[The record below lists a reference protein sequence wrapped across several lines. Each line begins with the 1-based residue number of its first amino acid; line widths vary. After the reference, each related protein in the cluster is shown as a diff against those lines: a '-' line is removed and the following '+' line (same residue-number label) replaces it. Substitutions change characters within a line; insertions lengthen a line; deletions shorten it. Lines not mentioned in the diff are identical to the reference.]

1 MELPDRRIAQLER
14 QVLKALFAEP
24 PTSGEA
30 VDVAVF
36 GEDGNQPVRYYIYAD
51 VLAELT
57 KAARYR
63 SQRAVA
69 ILLGH
74 FALDGNGA
82 FVEVTAFED
91 LVYLWEEGDA
101 GDALKRGVSDQLAAL
116 ARREEPG
123 SARRHVVGMF
133 WSEPESDALLTEDA
147 AREHLTYF
155 NLPFQAILVCDG
167 ERGQV
172 GLYAR
177 GPRQKFF
184 NAAIYLVSAR
194 DQPGD
199 GEAVQD
205 ARAEVATRSPEVTT
219 DASNAATLREY
230 DEEGAVAHGD
240 LLEPN
245 VETEERHD

>member
-1 MELPDRRIAQLER
+1 MGNPSEMELNPKRFAQLER

-24 PTSGEA
+24 PTSGEV
-30 VDVAVF
+30 VDVEVF
-36 GEDGNQPVRYYIYAD
+36 GEDGNQPVRYFIYAD

-74 FALDGNGA
+74 FALDGDGA
-82 FVEVTAFED
+82 FVEVSAFED
-91 LVYLWEEGDA
+91 LTYVWEDDDA
-101 GDALKRGVSDQLAAL
+101 ADALERGVKEQLAAL
-116 ARREEPG
+116 TRREEPG
-123 SARRHVVGMF
+123 SGRRHVVGMF
-133 WSEPESDALLTEDA
+133 WSEPGSDALLSEDA

-184 NAAIYLVSAR
+184 NAAIHLVSAK
-194 DQPGD
+194 D
-199 GEAVQD
+199 EAGVAPHHND
-205 ARAEVATRSPEVTT
+205 ETAEAAASPDSTPEDHDDKERS
-219 DASNAATLREY
+219 ASGAPSEY
-230 DEEGAVAHGD
+230 TF
-240 LLEPN
+240 
-245 VETEERHD
+245 ETEEDDD